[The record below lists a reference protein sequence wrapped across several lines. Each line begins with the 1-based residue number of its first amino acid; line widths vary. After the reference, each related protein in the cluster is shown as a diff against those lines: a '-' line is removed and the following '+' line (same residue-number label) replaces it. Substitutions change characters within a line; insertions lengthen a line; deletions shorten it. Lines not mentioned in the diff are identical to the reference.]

1 MYFVNLFCYQNNMF
15 LSRGQ
20 TPDEAEKGF
29 LDNAKKLAMY
39 GVDLHK
45 AKDSENNAVMVGV
58 CCSGLLIFRDKL
70 RLNRFVW
77 PKILKLSYKRNHFY
91 IKIRPGEVGSSP
103 LFCLLI
109 VIVKWSCLMAKTQR
123 FIGKINTFSFGILL
137 LNTCC
142 FSEEQKLSMRIVKAF
157 GSNFLTSHTT
167 RLAAALA

>member
-1 MYFVNLFCYQNNMF
+1 MF
-15 LSRGQ
+15 FRGQ

-45 AKDSENNAVMVGV
+45 AKDSDNNAVMIGV

-91 IKIRPGEVGSSP
+91 IKIRPGEVGY
-103 LFCLLI
+103 
-109 VIVKWSCLMAKTQR
+109 
-123 FIGKINTFSFGILL
+123 LL
-137 LNTCC
+137 LFVLCNGV
-142 FSEEQKLSMRIVKAF
+142 FFWHHI
-157 GSNFLTSHTT
+157 
-167 RLAAALA
+167 